1 MATKLQLITELANT
15 TSKELSNVENWM
27 AFLNSASWQYKYS
40 FEDQVLIYAQRPDA
54 RACADFETWNEKL
67 KRRINRGAK
76 GIALLRE
83 RGADFY
89 LDHVFDVSD
98 TYKGIRGVDIK
109 LWEYDDKYDDA
120 IIETLENT
128 FGELKV
134 NTTLID
140 SIICAAHNAVEDNK
154 ADYLSELKYAKE
166 NSFLADIDDLNIDV
180 EFQQTAEV
188 SVAYMVMQR
197 MGLHPEEVFDS
208 TDFRHIIDFS
218 SVEAIS
224 VLGNAVSEI
233 SEQALREISSTITA
247 ERKKEIIQA
256 KNFAENENQQY
267 NVIKDENANENQI
280 QNERT
285 DDDGRDNIQ
294 KRERDTDT
302 ELGSTEEQPSDR
314 QIRDDAKEISET
326 EPQKPLLGDDA
337 ERDIDGTPARDRQDS
352 ERASGT
358 DDAENGIVGGR
369 EREPESTEPA
379 EVDRTYEQPQTF
391 RRRGSSETVSSQL
404 SLFDLIDDSN
414 IQEDMQREAER
425 LNNIR
430 PAFSIPQ
437 QVIDTVLCD
446 GTHHKESIITIVSEF
461 SKDKSIED
469 KVAFLKDH
477 YKTDGKGFVLDE
489 KQISTWWNNDG
500 ITISYGNTV
509 ETGNKHHLS
518 WEDAARRIDELLDM
532 GRYAS
537 TDVLLQVDDFIYSKT
552 AENFWF
558 MYRDL
563 NYEDYPELK
572 DLFTNEAFERK
583 GGFPDEVKRMKEFLK
598 TSAGLDITKTA
609 VQKVCDMRDEGKDV
623 VRFRYINPHK

>member
-54 RACADFETWNEKL
+54 RACADFDTWNEKL

-285 DDDGRDNIQ
+285 DNDGRDNIQ

-302 ELGSTEEQPSDR
+302 ELGSTEERTPDR
-314 QIRDDAKEISET
+314 QIRDDEKEI
-326 EPQKPLLGDDA
+326 PQAEQTQPLLGDDA
-337 ERDIDGTPARDRQDS
+337 ERNIDGTPARDRQD
-352 ERASGT
+352 
-358 DDAENGIVGGR
+358 
-369 EREPESTEPA
+369 
-379 EVDRTYEQPQTF
+379 
-391 RRRGSSETVSSQL
+391 
-404 SLFDLIDDSN
+404 
-414 IQEDMQREAER
+414 
-425 LNNIR
+425 
-430 PAFSIPQ
+430 
-437 QVIDTVLCD
+437 
-446 GTHHKESIITIVSEF
+446 
-461 SKDKSIED
+461 
-469 KVAFLKDH
+469 
-477 YKTDGKGFVLDE
+477 
-489 KQISTWWNNDG
+489 
-500 ITISYGNTV
+500 
-509 ETGNKHHLS
+509 
-518 WEDAARRIDELLDM
+518 
-532 GRYAS
+532 
-537 TDVLLQVDDFIYSKT
+537 
-552 AENFWF
+552 
-558 MYRDL
+558 
-563 NYEDYPELK
+563 
-572 DLFTNEAFERK
+572 
-583 GGFPDEVKRMKEFLK
+583 
-598 TSAGLDITKTA
+598 
-609 VQKVCDMRDEGKDV
+609 
-623 VRFRYINPHK
+623 